1 MRRISW
7 MLAMVMCVTLLLA
20 GCGKKSADDVVKDL
34 SDVVSDLNSYHGT
47 ALMTLHTG
55 DTPQEYKVDISY
67 RKPSYYRIAMTNE
80 KRMLRKLCFVMM
92 RVYLY

>member
-34 SDVVSDLNSYHGT
+34 SDVVSDLNSY
-47 ALMTLHTG
+47 
-55 DTPQEYKVDISY
+55 
-67 RKPSYYRIAMTNE
+67 
-80 KRMLRKLCFVMM
+80 
-92 RVYLY
+92 